1 MASSRSSN
9 QVLVPQARAG
19 LESMKMEAAQSLGV
33 QIPANGYYGD
43 ITSRETG
50 SLGGYITKNLVAMAE
65 QQLSGGQ
72 AIRR

>member
-1 MASSRSSN
+1 MASNRRSN

-43 ITSRETG
+43 VTSRETG
-50 SLGGYITKNLVAMAE
+50 SIGGYITKNLVAMAE
-65 QQLSGGQ
+65 QQLSGSQ